1 MKQIFVIILMIMVVS
16 LKAQEGKVV
25 INADPEVDQLVTLHK
40 EHNQAYPYVQG
51 YRIQLF
57 KDSGNDALDAAHQIM
72 DKFKGQFPDL
82 NVYLSFKE
90 PYYRVRVGD
99 FRTRIE
105 ALDRLQDIK
114 RKYRSVWII
123 KDNIHF
129 SNYQNKDAG
138 DIYEINKNIKN

>member
-1 MKQIFVIILMIMVVS
+1 MKQFFVVILIIMVVS
-16 LKAQEGKVV
+16 LKAQEGKVI
-25 INADPEVDQLVTLHK
+25 INANSEVNQLVALHT

-51 YRIQLF
+51 FRIQLF
-57 KDSGNDALDAAHQIM
+57 KDSGNDALDAAHQM
-72 DKFKGQFPDL
+72 MEEFKKQFPDL

-129 SNYQNKDAG
+129 SNYRNEDAG

>member
-1 MKQIFVIILMIMVVS
+1 MKHFFLVILMIVATS
-16 LKAQEGKVV
+16 LRAQEGKVI

-40 EHNQAYPYVQG
+40 EHNQVYPYVQG

-57 KDSGNDALDAAHQIM
+57 KDSGNDALNAAHQM
-72 DKFKGQFPDL
+72 MEKFKKQFPDL

-129 SNYQNKDAG
+129 SDYRNKDAG

>member
-1 MKQIFVIILMIMVVS
+1 MRQIIVVVLMIMMVS
-16 LKAQEGKVV
+16 LKAQDGKVIV
-25 INADPEVDQLVTLHK
+25 NADSKVDQLITLHK

-72 DKFKGQFPDL
+72 GRFKKQFPDL

-114 RKYRSVWII
+114 RRYRSVWII

-129 SNYQNKDAG
+129 SDYRNENTG